1 MPDTIL
7 RAWGAEV
14 KKTHKTNLMFIEF
27 TFLWNEGQIGES

>member
-14 KKTHKTNLMFIEF
+14 KKTPQNQPYLKEFI
-27 TFLWNEGQIGES
+27 FLWNEGQIGES